1 MTPITTR
8 DERTIDLPTAYGD
21 IRVLFHDD
29 ASAYVTFGAQ
39 GSSPDLPPLKL
50 PRGVELRGSAHYR
63 RPVSDITGQV
73 SGPWRPAGTHT
84 SAYQSF
90 YRSSGGVDATA
101 KMAQTA
107 REAIIDAL
115 DTWSATDTGGRMLDE
130 LRQLAAHGHANEYR
144 ERAAELRRLADQC
157 DAYAAALLAGGR
169 MRYRVLEHTS
179 GFSENVRMIQLA
191 GEHPTETN
199 RGQWLHPLQD
209 VAMPHGTTKYDPTR
223 AVRGHHDSDR

>member
-21 IRVLFHDD
+21 VRVLFHDD

-63 RPVSDITGQV
+63 RPVSDITGHV
-73 SGPWRPAGTHT
+73 SGSWRPAGTHT
-84 SAYQSF
+84 TAYQYF
-90 YRSSGGVDATA
+90 YRGSNDATP
-101 KMAQTA
+101 KMGQTA

-115 DTWSATDTGGRMLDE
+115 DTWSATDTGRGMLDTLRQLKAHGDASEYRERAIE
-130 LRQLAAHGHANEYR
+130 LRQLADDCNE
-144 ERAAELRRLADQC
+144 
-157 DAYAAALLAGGR
+157 YAAALLAGGR
-169 MRYRVLEHTS
+169 ARYRVLELTS
-179 GFSENVRMIQLA
+179 GAEEHVRMVQLP

-199 RGQWLHPLQD
+199 RGQWLNPLQE
-209 VAMPHGTTKYDPTR
+209 VSMPYGTTKYDPTR
-223 AVRGHHDSDR
+223 GIRGHHENDR